1 MTSVAFLGLPGSYSH
16 IAGNKYF
23 KEKAEFISCESFED
37 IFNLIDKDKA
47 TLGILPLENS
57 LSGSIYQSYDLL
69 MDKSLKIIGEVVLK
83 IRHCLYAKGSGKIKR
98 CFSHPEVFK
107 QCRNFFKKNPHI
119 EQVYVGDTSS
129 AALTLSK
136 TGTDNDSAIGSIYL
150 KNLYNLTLIEK
161 DIQDNPNNY
170 TRFVIVGKKMKKY
183 GNKVSLVFSVEHK
196 PGSLFKTLEPY
207 SRLGLNLTKIESRPL
222 FGKPW
227 EYIFCVDFV
236 INGQKDILEK
246 VLLEMKEHVNFI
258 TVLGLYEKGR
268 IYDDTG

>member
-1 MTSVAFLGLPGSYSH
+1 MQKVAYLGLPGSYSH
-16 IAGNKYF
+16 IAGKNYF
-23 KEKAEFISCESFED
+23 SGKAEFISCETFED
-37 IFNLIDKDKA
+37 IFNAIDKGEA
-47 TLGILPLENS
+47 TLGVLPLENS

-107 QCRNFFKKNPHI
+107 QCRNYFKKNPHI
-119 EQVYVGDTSS
+119 EQIFVGDTSR
-129 AALTLSK
+129 AALMLSK
-136 TGTDNDSAIGSIYL
+136 SGTNNDSAIGAISL
-150 KNLYNLTLIEK
+150 GDLYGVKLIER
-161 DIQDNPNNY
+161 DIQDNPNND
-170 TRFVIVGKKMKKY
+170 TRFVIVGKKMNKT
-183 GNKVSLVFSVEHK
+183 GTKVSLVFSIEHK

-207 SRLGLNLTKIESRPL
+207 SRLGLNLMKIESRPL

-236 INGQKDILEK
+236 LNGQKDNLDTM
-246 VLLEMKEHVNFI
+246 LSEMKEHVNFI

-268 IYDDTG
+268 IYDDSG